1 MLKQWLRE
9 RTISAQADPSL
20 ITTSSGGVTT
30 AHDCFT
36 MWQNH
41 FELGDNGVQWRGE
54 QQRQRKAISAM
65 HFHWVQSAEILRPA
79 QCQYD
84 VAQGIS
90 SSYQFFMHKAGE
102 VLMRSHSCWCRA
114 CLKVAMGGPVGGRDD
129 SGLTSQFEVPKC
141 TRASD
146 EMYQWDLKSCRCI
159 CGPDSAQPDV
169 NAKCRG
175 EELVEADVLP
185 GQWVLV
191 EAYSDEE
198 DELWLGKTVA
208 CFEGGGCMKEVEER
222 CTIDGTRY
230 DAGNYR
236 IGVQWYERVV
246 EDGGSRLTF
255 RQGEKETSFFCSTEL
270 RFVNA
275 RVEQVGVAP
284 LNSGVSLGVQ
294 NSGAASSSCSSTTTR
309 QNQSDVEEGALW
321 CLNVAD
327 KAAGLFYCR

>member
-1 MLKQWLRE
+1 
-9 RTISAQADPSL
+9 
-20 ITTSSGGVTT
+20 
-30 AHDCFT
+30 
-36 MWQNH
+36 
-41 FELGDNGVQWRGE
+41 
-54 QQRQRKAISAM
+54 
-65 HFHWVQSAEILRPA
+65 
-79 QCQYD
+79 
-84 VAQGIS
+84 
-90 SSYQFFMHKAGE
+90 
-102 VLMRSHSCWCRA
+102 
-114 CLKVAMGGPVGGRDD
+114 MGGPVGGRDD

-175 EELVEADVLP
+175 EELVEAGVLP

-246 EDGGSRLTF
+246 EDGGSRLVCASG
-255 RQGEKETSFFCSTEL
+255 RQTTLGASGCFGGSSQALRRFCDATHPLTPGSVVLCNTSSVVSRKKETSSFIIITFSSLPRFHISFFILL
-270 RFVNA
+270 RQHFDS
-275 RVEQVGVAP
+275 RT
-284 LNSGVSLGVQ
+284 
-294 NSGAASSSCSSTTTR
+294 SCFMPSEVTPIC
-309 QNQSDVEEGALW
+309 AL
-321 CLNVAD
+321 LEHKSIA
-327 KAAGLFYCR
+327 